1 MRAKGDEGKWQLGDL
16 KEAIETERKKD
27 PIQVLAWIP
36 KEKFLNF
43 VCMGRF
49 SLKIRKLKE
58 DF

>member
-36 KEKFLNF
+36 QEKFLNF